1 MKNIKITA
9 REEFALQLYKYR
21 NSVDISQADLAIGL
35 EMQQSYIARL
45 EGAKASVGIDML
57 EYISFYFGVKYYE
70 MADPEVE
77 PPPPEEL
84 LGNIIR
90 YHNLMGIDTGYL
102 KDKSPKYT
110 KNMDKYI
117 KEHLTEPKTSTEIAI
132 HFKEVYKVDI
142 SASKVSDILGRSPR
156 KELLII
162 TKPGGKNIYQ
172 LKPADSNNSKPR

>member
-1 MKNIKITA
+1 MKNRKITA

-21 NSVDISQADLAIGL
+21 NSVDISQQKLATGL

-45 EGAKASVGIDML
+45 EGAKASVGIDIL
-57 EYISFYFGVKYYE
+57 EDISFYFGVKYYK

-77 PPPPEEL
+77 LPPPEEL
-84 LGNIIR
+84 FGNIIH

-102 KDKSPKYT
+102 KNKSPKYT
-110 KNMDKYI
+110 KSMDNYI
-117 KEHLTEPKTSTEIAI
+117 KEHLLEPKTSTEIAV

-156 KELLII
+156 KELLLI
-162 TKPGGKNIYQ
+162 TKPAGKNIYQ
-172 LKPADSNNSKPR
+172 LKPPDHKNSKSR